1 MYIITTPTIKA
12 MTVAAAP
19 PMMAGISDDEPI
31 SGSEPE
37 TVCNFYVPVEAYF
50 LQLCMTL
57 CY

>member
-12 MTVAAAP
+12 MTVAAAAP

-37 TVCNFYVPVEAYF
+37 TVCNFYVPVEAFF
-50 LQLCMTL
+50 LQLCM